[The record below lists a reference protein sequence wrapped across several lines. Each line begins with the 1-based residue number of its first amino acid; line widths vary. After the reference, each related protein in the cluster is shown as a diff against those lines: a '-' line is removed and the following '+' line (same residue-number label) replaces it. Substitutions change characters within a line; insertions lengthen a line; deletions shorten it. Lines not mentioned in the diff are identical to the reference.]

1 MPGRPHND
9 PLPDNLVELTD
20 AQRDEAME
28 KFTILRPHLQDGIAQ
43 VEVARASNVPLR
55 TIQRWVAQYKSDGL
69 MGLARQARA
78 DAGSRRFPPELIRA
92 IESLALGKPRLSAAA
107 IHRRAQTLS
116 KAQGWPAPSYAAVH
130 EIIQKM
136 EPALLTM
143 AHEGTAAYR
152 DRFELIIRHRAER
165 PNVLWQADHTALDLL
180 ILDKNGKPAR
190 PWLTVVIDDHSR
202 AIAGYTVFVGV
213 PTTLQTA
220 LALRQAI
227 WRKGI
232 PDWPVCGIPD
242 NLYVDHGSDFTSRH
256 LEQVGADLRIDL
268 TFSTVGRPQGRGKIE
283 RFFGTINSEL
293 LPELPGFLVKGKPVN
308 APRLSLSDL
317 DKALGSFIV
326 GTYNSRAH
334 SEIGVSPHEAWV
346 AEGWLPRLPDT
357 LEALDLLLISV
368 AKQRLV
374 RRDGIYFQGLRY
386 LDPTLAA
393 YVGEHVTIRY
403 DPRDITEVRV
413 FFRDRFLCRAV
424 SPEHASRT
432 ISLKDIE
439 QARSARRRALRG
451 EIVVRA
457 QATTDFL
464 PKAEDTSAAKT
475 TSRSRPKKKLSLYKE
490 DLDA

>member
-242 NLYVDHGSDFTSRH
+242 NL
-256 LEQVGADLRIDL
+256 
-268 TFSTVGRPQGRGKIE
+268 
-283 RFFGTINSEL
+283 
-293 LPELPGFLVKGKPVN
+293 
-308 APRLSLSDL
+308 
-317 DKALGSFIV
+317 
-326 GTYNSRAH
+326 
-334 SEIGVSPHEAWV
+334 
-346 AEGWLPRLPDT
+346 
-357 LEALDLLLISV
+357 
-368 AKQRLV
+368 
-374 RRDGIYFQGLRY
+374 
-386 LDPTLAA
+386 
-393 YVGEHVTIRY
+393 
-403 DPRDITEVRV
+403 
-413 FFRDRFLCRAV
+413 
-424 SPEHASRT
+424 
-432 ISLKDIE
+432 
-439 QARSARRRALRG
+439 
-451 EIVVRA
+451 
-457 QATTDFL
+457 
-464 PKAEDTSAAKT
+464 
-475 TSRSRPKKKLSLYKE
+475 
-490 DLDA
+490 